1 VWSDTCAEK
10 ELVAA
15 AAYFCLP
22 RGAPEAVISRLFQL
36 KTPIVRVAGVML
48 SRMHLALTTDRPQ
61 PWHGALWAVAGAG
74 ETNVRVLIAEDDAA
88 TRELLERGLR
98 EELFRVDTAADA
110 TSAEVRAIEGVYDAI
125 VLDVQLPD
133 HDGFAVCR
141 RLRTRGIDTP
151 ILLLTGRGGV
161 KDRVRGLDAGAD
173 DYLAKPFAFEEL
185 IARLRAVTRR
195 GRTRH
200 LETVLSYGPVELDP
214 RVRTVTVDGS
224 PVLTSHTEFRLLECL
239 MRRAEQTISRDE
251 LFQRVWDRDSNG
263 SNVIDV
269 YVSYLRKK
277 LGPAGAMLRTVRRGG
292 YVLTKGLSPQ

>member
-1 VWSDTCAEK
+1 M
-10 ELVAA
+10 
-15 AAYFCLP
+15 LP
-22 RGAPEAVISRLFQL
+22 R
-36 KTPIVRVAGVML
+36 MY
-48 SRMHLALTTDRPQ
+48 LALRTLAETGTGSDPNVRPD
-61 PWHGALWAVAGAG
+61 PDTA
-74 ETNVRVLIAEDDAA
+74 VRVLIAEDDAR

-98 EELFRVDTAADA
+98 EELFRVETVGDA
-110 TSAEVRAIEGVYDAI
+110 TSAEARAIDGVFDAI

-133 HDGFAVCR
+133 HDGFVVCR
-141 RLRTRGIDTP
+141 RLRSRDIDTP

-185 IARLRAVTRR
+185 VARLRAVTRR
-195 GRTRH
+195 GRTRQF
-200 LETVLSYGPVELDP
+200 ETVLSYGPVVLDP
-214 RVRTVTVDGS
+214 RVRTVTVDGM

-239 MRRAEQTISRDE
+239 MMRAEQTISRDE
-251 LFQRVWDRDSNG
+251 LFRRVWDRDSNG

-292 YVLTKGLSPQ
+292 YVLTKGLTPQ

>member
-1 VWSDTCAEK
+1 
-10 ELVAA
+10 
-15 AAYFCLP
+15 
-22 RGAPEAVISRLFQL
+22 
-36 KTPIVRVAGVML
+36 ML
-48 SRMHLALTTDRPQ
+48 SGMFRAIESIVDDALGRFVP
-61 PWHGALWAVAGAG
+61 PFAGAWD
-74 ETNVRVLIAEDDAA
+74 TAVRLLIAEDDSA
-88 TRELLERGLR
+88 TRDLLERGLR
-98 EELFRVDTAADA
+98 EERFAVEAVGDA
-110 TSAEVRAIEGVYDAI
+110 TSAESRAIDGAFDAI

-133 HDGFAVCR
+133 HDGVAVCR

-195 GRTRH
+195 GRSRQ

-214 RVRTVTVDGS
+214 RVRTVTVGGT

-239 MRRAEQTISRDE
+239 MLRAEQIISRDE

-277 LGPAGAMLRTVRRGG
+277 LGPAGTMVRTVRRGG

>member
-1 VWSDTCAEK
+1 
-10 ELVAA
+10 
-15 AAYFCLP
+15 
-22 RGAPEAVISRLFQL
+22 
-36 KTPIVRVAGVML
+36 ML
-48 SRMHLALTTDRPQ
+48 SAMYLALTTNLAGTRRGVVSP
-61 PWHGALWAVAGAG
+61 AAGASD
-74 ETNVRVLIAEDDAA
+74 TDVRVLIAEDDTA

-98 EELFRVDTAADA
+98 EELFRVETAADA
-110 TSAEVRAIEGVYDAI
+110 TSAEARAIEGVFDAI

-185 IARLRAVTRR
+185 IARLRAITRR

-200 LETVLSYGPVELDP
+200 LETVLSYGGLELDP
-214 RVRTVTVDGS
+214 RVRTVTVDGT
-224 PVLTSHTEFRLLECL
+224 PVLTSPTEFRLLECL

-251 LFQRVWDRDSNG
+251 LFQLVWDRDSNG

-269 YVSYLRKK
+269 YISYLRKK

-292 YVLTKGLSPQ
+292 YVLTKRLAPQ

>member
-1 VWSDTCAEK
+1 
-10 ELVAA
+10 
-15 AAYFCLP
+15 
-22 RGAPEAVISRLFQL
+22 
-36 KTPIVRVAGVML
+36 ML
-48 SRMHLALTTDRPQ
+48 CFREMYLALRTSGSDPQ
-61 PWHGALWAVAGAG
+61 FGSDPVFTAM
-74 ETNVRVLIAEDDAA
+74 RVLIAEDDAA
-88 TRELLERGLR
+88 TRELLARGLR
-98 EELFRVDTAADA
+98 EELFRVETAADA
-110 TSAEVRAIEGVYDAI
+110 TSAEACAIDGGFDAI

-133 HDGFAVCR
+133 HDGFVVCR

-195 GRTRH
+195 GRSRQ

-214 RVRTVTVDGS
+214 RVRTVTVDGT
-224 PVLTSHTEFRLLECL
+224 PVITSHTEFRLLECL
-239 MRRAEQTISRDE
+239 MMRAEQIISRDE